1 MSFRFLPEAEEE
13 LRLAALHYEGERP
26 GLGLRF
32 LTSVYSKIG
41 KIVRSPEQHAPFR
54 LRGIEIVFRQAIV
67 RPFAYTVV
75 YYVEE
80 GAVIITAIAHSK
92 RRPRYWKERLR

>member
-1 MSFRFLPEAEEE
+1 MNFRFLPEAEEE
-13 LRLAALHYEGERP
+13 LRLAALHYDGVRP

-32 LTSVYSKIG
+32 LTSVYAKIG
-41 KIVRSPEQHAPFR
+41 KIVRSPEQHAPFK
-54 LRGIEIVFRQAIV
+54 LRGIDVVLRQAMV

-80 GAVIITAIAHSK
+80 GAVIITAVAHSK
-92 RRPRYWKERLR
+92 RRPRYWKGRLT